1 MSVVT
6 DVPVASFNARWNAAY
21 AKLGPDAK
29 PSAFVRELSLTLGSP
44 VPSLRQVE
52 HKLCTERRRSLSP
65 AEAKAFRSRNAERKA
80 QQRKR
85 LKEETVPERAERVAA
100 EAEQKAKAKVAE
112 ANEVAAALSLVAH
125 VHEEARRTAEEARR
139 TAEAQRQLGICNA
152 LQEESNRRLTRQP
165 AARREQDGGGRLHR
179 TSGIC
184 HRASSK
190 SASLRCGVAASGGPD
205 A

>member
-1 MSVVT
+1 
-6 DVPVASFNARWNAAY
+6 VAA
-21 AKLGPDAK
+21 L
-29 PSAFVRELSLTLGSP
+29 
-44 VPSLRQVE
+44 
-52 HKLCTERRRSLSP
+52 
-65 AEAKAFRSRNAERKA
+65 AEQKAKAK
-80 QQRKR
+80 
-85 LKEETVPERAERVAA
+85 VAA
-100 EAEQKAKAKVAE
+100 ANKAEQKAKAKVAE